1 MFFANK
7 QLPYSKTENP
17 AKRDSPRENTLGGV
31 VA

>member
-17 AKRDSPRENTLGGV
+17 AKRDFPRENPFGGV
-31 VA
+31 LA